1 MEFTKRVNDKEMG
14 NYREAIAMGKEISS
28 SIKTVYGMLWDVL
41 ALYEKTE
48 CFNKMPEG
56 EKQQVDI
63 WDYLTDKLLEI
74 RKTIDMLFLGD
85 KDMQAKLIRIT
96 DETEEFV
103 RAYEKPGVVT
113 RWKRINPRIL
123 FFECAF
129 DLMETCPDMYRQIS
143 WGLTDLKLACYPDES
158 LIKARKRYFED
169 EKKKIEDGNLRY
181 SEDRIFQN
189 ELLRTLK
196 RVFEFDFKDYL

>member
-1 MEFTKRVNDKEMG
+1 
-14 NYREAIAMGKEISS
+14 MGKEISS
-28 SIKTVYGMLWDVL
+28 SIKTVYGMFWDVL

-103 RAYEKPGVVT
+103 RVYEKPGVVT

-169 EKKKIEDGNLRY
+169 EKKKIEDRNLRY

>member
-1 MEFTKRVNDKEMG
+1 
-14 NYREAIAMGKEISS
+14 
-28 SIKTVYGMLWDVL
+28 
-41 ALYEKTE
+41 
-48 CFNKMPEG
+48 
-56 EKQQVDI
+56 
-63 WDYLTDKLLEI
+63 
-74 RKTIDMLFLGD
+74 
-85 KDMQAKLIRIT
+85 MQAKLIRIT

-169 EKKKIEDGNLRY
+169 EKKKIEDRNLRY

>member
-1 MEFTKRVNDKEMG
+1 MME
-14 NYREAIAMGKEISS
+14 KEIRS

-48 CFNKMPEG
+48 CYNKVPEG
-56 EKQQVDI
+56 EKEEVDI
-63 WDYLTDKLLEI
+63 WDYLTDKLLEV
-74 RKTIDMLFLGD
+74 RKTVDMLFLGD
-85 KDMQAKLIRIT
+85 KEMQARLIRIV

-103 RAYEKPGVVT
+103 RSYERPGVVT
-113 RWKRINPRIL
+113 RWRRMNPRIL

-129 DLMETCPDMYRQIS
+129 ELMEESPDMYQQIS

-158 LIKARKRYFED
+158 LIEARKRYFEE
-169 EKKKIEDGNLRY
+169 EKKRIEEGNLRY
-181 SEDRIFQN
+181 SEDRVFQN

-196 RVFEFDFKDYL
+196 RE

>member
-14 NYREAIAMGKEISS
+14 NYREEIAMGKEISS
-28 SIKTVYGMLWDVL
+28 SIKTVYGMFWDVL

-103 RAYEKPGVVT
+103 RVYEKPGVVT

-169 EKKKIEDGNLRY
+169 EKKKIEDRNLRY

>member
-1 MEFTKRVNDKEMG
+1 
-14 NYREAIAMGKEISS
+14 MGKEISS

-103 RAYEKPGVVT
+103 IAYEKPGVVT

-169 EKKKIEDGNLRY
+169 EKKKIEDRNLRY

>member
-1 MEFTKRVNDKEMG
+1 
-14 NYREAIAMGKEISS
+14 MGKEISS

-48 CFNKMPEG
+48 CFNKMPEE

-169 EKKKIEDGNLRY
+169 EKKKIEDRNLRY

>member
-1 MEFTKRVNDKEMG
+1 
-14 NYREAIAMGKEISS
+14 MGKEISS

-143 WGLTDLKLACYPDES
+143 WGLTDLKLDCYPDES

-169 EKKKIEDGNLRY
+169 EKKKIEDRNLRY

>member
-1 MEFTKRVNDKEMG
+1 
-14 NYREAIAMGKEISS
+14 MGKEISS

-103 RAYEKPGVVT
+103 RSYKKPGVVT

-123 FFECAF
+123 FFECTF

-143 WGLTDLKLACYPDES
+143 WGFTDLKLACYPDES

-169 EKKKIEDGNLRY
+169 EKKKIEDRNLRY